1 MDEIGSR
8 VFWDKVSGK
17 VVFVTPESAGD
28 VAETSVEDD
37 VAFYPQL
44 CDYDNDK
51 IGVIQLE
58 YQQHKQEFEQAVSY
72 WVNSTTQ
79 TLEFKHQEEDE

>member
-28 VAETSVEDD
+28 VAKTSVKDD

-72 WVNSTTQ
+72 WVNPTTQ
-79 TLEFKHQEEDE
+79 TIEFKHQEEDV